1 VDLVVMS
8 SHVIDAEEPHK
19 SWATLSYQ
27 VATFCPCPVLLVK
40 WATARRV
47 FDGVVRTPARVI
59 LNSGGSCPKGE
70 VLRCRLRLAI
80 VHSTDLQRCGSF

>member
-1 VDLVVMS
+1 MRSARKSTSEIIYGRRRAEIIRYATQRGVDLVVMS

-40 WATARRV
+40 
-47 FDGVVRTPARVI
+47 
-59 LNSGGSCPKGE
+59 
-70 VLRCRLRLAI
+70 
-80 VHSTDLQRCGSF
+80 